1 MLRSCSSRSRRSR
14 SRAMSR
20 RARRGRLP
28 HDCLEVFEQ
37 VATDRVVESLEFSSR
52 VLDAAGGLRRLGKP
66 GGTDPALAFEL
77 SDPAPETGDL
87 ALDPLDN
94 GFGVGR
100 RFLFGHPPGL
110 SR

>member
-1 MLRSCSSRSRRSR
+1 
-14 SRAMSR
+14 MSR

-52 VLDAAGGLRRLGKP
+52 VLDAAGELGMLGKP
-66 GGTDPALAFEL
+66 AGTEPDLAFEL
-77 SDPAPETGDL
+77 SEAALETGDL

-100 RFLFGHPPGL
+100 PCLVGQPHGP